1 MIGQFL
7 TMMCINIS
15 MKVFSNN
22 TLAVNSRT
30 NRKDI
35 SVWDVKMKPTR
46 EMNWS
51 AAEVKRFNVAVRLGV
66 CVFHDE

>member
-1 MIGQFL
+1 
-7 TMMCINIS
+7 